1 MNMIIRF
8 IKYCWTTPYQ
18 ISWKWWRSCITNIL
32 IVTVIIIVFCLLVT
46 SICKSLFRCTGQI
59 GDTIGGITA
68 PIIGLISIILLY
80 KTLKEQQKFNRWTS
94 SEDTLH
100 RIEKILSTCIT
111 IEIHKIDGQ
120 GINGKITKTSIAELS
135 ILLIENK
142 LKLTI
147 SEGRLLRSYLKKI
160 ILNINKYLK
169 LDPHISTDLNTDI
182 IKSYISISLPI
193 YNAIE
198 KGNITFQLGINN
210 IDYNEG
216 NKNNKGDEDILIQSF
231 KEDKKL
237 YNNLPAEYLPKG
249 YKKK

>member
-1 MNMIIRF
+1 MNMKHRDYYWIILL
-8 IKYCWTTPYQ
+8 IGC
-18 ISWKWWRSCITNIL
+18 IL
-32 IVTVIIIVFCLLVT
+32 IIILPGILTLHWRDEFLEFNT
-46 SICKSLFRCTGQI
+46 NFTNTGQI

-111 IEIHKIDGQ
+111 IKIHKIDGQ

-142 LKLTI
+142 LELTI

-169 LDPHISTDLNTDI
+169 LDPQISTDLNTDI
-182 IKSYISISLPI
+182 IKSYISSLLPI

-198 KGNITFQLGINN
+198 KGYITFQLEINN
-210 IDYNEG
+210 IDYDKGDEDNEY
-216 NKNNKGDEDILIQSF
+216 NKGDEDILVQSF

-237 YNNLPAEYLPKG
+237 YNNLPPEYLPEQAKQ
-249 YKKK
+249 